1 MLLPRLVRLVS
12 AKQSLVATLPS
23 LVFSR
28 RHFPKTLATASL
40 LAFGVGFGGMH
51 KWQQRRQWKWEQRQR
66 EAEDYYFE
74 KNYNSTQTQQYSV
87 L

>member
-1 MLLPRLVRLVS
+1 
-12 AKQSLVATLPS
+12 
-23 LVFSR
+23 
-28 RHFPKTLATASL
+28 
-40 LAFGVGFGGMH
+40 MH